1 MKMRHEDMATLL
13 EIESDLHNGRE
24 KLRKLSDY
32 SEVEDI
38 KECDKLLVEALD
50 IVASMRQ
57 EIIHKYGF
65 FV

>member
-1 MKMRHEDMATLL
+1 MRHEDMATLM
-13 EIESDLHNGRE
+13 EIELDLHNGRN

-50 IVASMRQ
+50 IVANMRQ
-57 EIIHKYGF
+57 QIFHKYGF

>member
-1 MKMRHEDMATLL
+1 MRHEDIATLL
-13 EIESDLHNGRE
+13 EIESDLHNGRK

-50 IVASMRQ
+50 IVANMRQ

>member
-1 MKMRHEDMATLL
+1 MRHEDMATLL

>member
-1 MKMRHEDMATLL
+1 MRHEDMATLL
-13 EIESDLHNGRE
+13 DIESDLHNGRS

-50 IVASMRQ
+50 IVANMRQ
-57 EIIHKYGF
+57 EIIRKYGF